1 MMETLRAY
9 PFYFAMVEAPDTMTS
24 PSVVQTV
31 LTDQYVETVFKPQST
46 DPTTGAQLYVGDVL
60 IQSYQNVTDP
70 TYPPVYGNFSQ
81 MAIYQN
87 NLNLLLQQ
95 FYTSEATQ
103 IPAANSPS
111 SSWFD
116 ITSNPNDMYM
126 MNIAS
131 FVSSQNVPYATILP
145 VSATNA
151 VTMSQYTN
159 IMAGG
164 ASDGTMNDAN
174 FNASVQ
180 NYLLQYLDP
189 TNPVQDLAR
198 NVESIFYDSGYMLAT
213 KEAMCAVISQ
223 RHDVFVVLSTYDV
236 TQPQL
241 TQAQEMSMA
250 ITLRTCLQMYP
261 ESTYFGTPVMRGMIV
276 GYSGTLLNST
286 YTKPLPL
293 TAEIAI
299 KSAIYMGA
307 SNGAWKSGYNFD
319 GAPGSV
325 LQYMVNPTI
334 QWLPATVRNQAWSTG
349 LNWVQSFDRRSVFF
363 PAYKTVYNDDT
374 SVLNSYFTAM
384 AICQLNKVSH
394 AAWRQFSGV
403 SNLTNI
409 QLATKT
415 NDFITAQ
422 TQGKFDKRF
431 VIQPAAFF
439 TDMDVARG
447 YSWTVPIKIYAD
459 NMKTV
464 MTTYVQAYRMSS
476 LTSTTA

>member
-1 MMETLRAY
+1 
-9 PFYFAMVEAPDTMTS
+9 
-24 PSVVQTV
+24 
-31 LTDQYVETVFKPQST
+31 
-46 DPTTGAQLYVGDVL
+46 
-60 IQSYQNVTDP
+60 
-70 TYPPVYGNFSQ
+70 
-81 MAIYQN
+81 
-87 NLNLLLQQ
+87 
-95 FYTSEATQ
+95 
-103 IPAANSPS
+103 
-111 SSWFD
+111 
-116 ITSNPNDMYM
+116 
-126 MNIAS
+126 
-131 FVSSQNVPYATILP
+131 
-145 VSATNA
+145 
-151 VTMSQYTN
+151 
-159 IMAGG
+159 
-164 ASDGTMNDAN
+164 
-174 FNASVQ
+174 
-180 NYLLQYLDP
+180 
-189 TNPVQDLAR
+189 
-198 NVESIFYDSGYMLAT
+198 
-213 KEAMCAVISQ
+213 
-223 RHDVFVVLSTYDV
+223 
-236 TQPQL
+236 
-241 TQAQEMSMA
+241 
-250 ITLRTCLQMYP
+250 
-261 ESTYFGTPVMRGMIV
+261 MRGMIV

-307 SNGAWKSGYNFD
+307 ANGSWKSGYNFD

-334 QWLPATVRNQAWSTG
+334 QWLPATVRNQAWGVG

-384 AICQLNKVSH
+384 AICQLNKVAH